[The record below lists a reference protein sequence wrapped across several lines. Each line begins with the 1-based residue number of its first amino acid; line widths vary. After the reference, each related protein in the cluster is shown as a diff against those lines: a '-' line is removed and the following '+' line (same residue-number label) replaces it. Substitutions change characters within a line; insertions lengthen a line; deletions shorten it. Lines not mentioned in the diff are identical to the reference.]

1 MEYNLLKES
10 NVNLTIYDALGRVV
24 TEMKCGKQA
33 PGKQYVIFNANNLA
47 SGVYYYRLRAGDF
60 VDTKKMLLLK

>member
-1 MEYNLLKES
+1 M
-10 NVNLTIYDALGRVV
+10 GRVV
-24 TEMKCGKQA
+24 TEMNSGKQA
-33 PGKQYVIFNANNLA
+33 PGKQYVTFSANNLA